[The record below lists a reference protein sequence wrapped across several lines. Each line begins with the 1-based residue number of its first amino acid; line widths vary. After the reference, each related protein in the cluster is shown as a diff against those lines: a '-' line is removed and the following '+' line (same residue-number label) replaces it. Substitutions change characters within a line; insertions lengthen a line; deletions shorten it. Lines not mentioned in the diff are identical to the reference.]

1 MIFNELN
8 EETFILF
15 AIKHYENPQAV
26 TEEDFHKDLN
36 HFKYIKRLLKR
47 YKSTGILKTHLLIN
61 HFIVLY
67 NIFGDATTPM
77 LFYKIES
84 DLWSSM
90 KTFILFLNRLPEY
103 PKCYIHDI
111 EVNEHCMN
119 ELQRLSNE
127 KN

>member
-1 MIFNELN
+1 
-8 EETFILF
+8 
-15 AIKHYENPQAV
+15 
-26 TEEDFHKDLN
+26 
-36 HFKYIKRLLKR
+36 
-47 YKSTGILKTHLLIN
+47 
-61 HFIVLY
+61 
-67 NIFGDATTPM
+67 M

-111 EVNEHCMN
+111 EVNKHCMN
-119 ELQRLSNE
+119 ELQGLSNE